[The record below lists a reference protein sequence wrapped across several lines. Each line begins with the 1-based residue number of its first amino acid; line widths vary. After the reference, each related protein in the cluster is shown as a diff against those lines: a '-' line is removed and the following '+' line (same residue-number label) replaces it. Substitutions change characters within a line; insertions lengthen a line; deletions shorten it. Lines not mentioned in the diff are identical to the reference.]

1 MKAIHFINTV
11 PFMDKVIALMKPFMK
26 KELMNILHFHP
37 TMDTFIDKCVPKCAL
52 PDELCGSAGKIEK
65 MQENVSKKLQENA
78 QYFVDEESSKRVIEK
93 LRQGKPHGDGDIFGI
108 DGSFKQLS
116 FD

>member
-1 MKAIHFINTV
+1 
-11 PFMDKVIALMKPFMK
+11 MKPFMK
-26 KELMNILHFHP
+26 KELMNILYFHP

-52 PDELCGSAGKIEK
+52 PEELGGTAGTLEK
-65 MQENVSKKLQENA
+65 MRENVCKNLHANA
-78 QYFVDEESSKRVIEK
+78 EFFVEEESSKRVNEK